1 MKTLRLLL
9 LKSALLAFAALSPI
23 AVHAIGAAGDTE
35 WPAGATLDIRLKL
48 TATLDN
54 EGHPK
59 VAGDLVIT
67 NPGGAALTIQEPTNR
82 LVLAFLVFDELG
94 NPLAPKLVGKSDPAF
109 TTHSLAPH
117 ATFTHHFEGLDFVTG
132 SVHQSYELSRGKR
145 YRIIAVYRAAGP
157 RGPGFTSRETEVQIP
172 K

>member
-1 MKTLRLLL
+1 MKSLRFRL
-9 LKSALLAFAALSPI
+9 LKSTLLAFATLSPI

-35 WPAGATLDIRLKL
+35 WPAGAILDIQLKL
-48 TATLDN
+48 TATIDK
-54 EGHPK
+54 EEHAK
-59 VAGDLVIT
+59 VAGDLIIT
-67 NPGGAALTIQEPTNR
+67 NPSGAAVTIQEPTNR

-94 NPLAPKLVGKSDPAF
+94 NPVAPKLVGKSDPAF

-117 ATFTHHFEGLDFVTG
+117 ESFTHHLEGLDFVTG
-132 SVHQSYELSRGKR
+132 SVHQNYELSRGKR

-157 RGPGFTSRETEVQIP
+157 RGPGFASRETEVQIP

>member
-1 MKTLRLLL
+1 MKSLRLFL
-9 LKSALLAFAALSPI
+9 LKSALLAFLALSPI

-35 WPAGATLDIRLKL
+35 WPAGTTLDIRLKL
-48 TATLDN
+48 TATLDKD
-54 EGHPK
+54 GHPK
-59 VAGDLVIT
+59 VAGDLIVT
-67 NPGGAALTIQEPTNR
+67 NPSGAALAIQEPTNR

-94 NPLAPKLVGKSDPAF
+94 NPVAPALVGKSDPAF

-117 ATFTHHFEGLDFVTG
+117 ATFTHHFENLDFVTG
-132 SVHQSYELSRGKR
+132 SVHQSYELSRGKS

-157 RGPGFTSRETEVQIP
+157 RGPGFTSRETEVKIP